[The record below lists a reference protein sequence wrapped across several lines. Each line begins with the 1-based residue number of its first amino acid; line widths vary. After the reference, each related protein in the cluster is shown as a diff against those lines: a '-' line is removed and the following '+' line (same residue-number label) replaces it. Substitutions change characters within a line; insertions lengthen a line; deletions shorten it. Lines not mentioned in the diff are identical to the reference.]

1 MLSKYLP
8 RFVLFSSDAQPI
20 VLALWIAHAWAIE
33 AFDVTPYPNISSAE
47 KRSGKTQL
55 LECLS
60 YVVPKPWLTL
70 SPSEA
75 VLYRKTEKEGPTLL
89 LDESDALFLKS
100 GSDRQEYIRA
110 YLNSGNRRGA
120 VVTRCMGANFEP
132 VDFKTFCPKVISGI
146 GVLPD
151 TVADRSIPIRLIR
164 KSRSE
169 KVERLRERDAKS
181 SGSTDSRRTAS
192 LVEQQECHSIVAPV
206 PSN

>member
-1 MLSKYLP
+1 MAGNSGSGNREANCRIANSAVALPPALCRPRAVEPPDLGTLLDMLSKYLP

-100 GSDRQEYIRA
+100 GSDRQEYIRV
-110 YLNSGNRRGA
+110 YLILVTGAELLSPVAWGPTLNR
-120 VVTRCMGANFEP
+120 
-132 VDFKTFCPKVISGI
+132 
-146 GVLPD
+146 
-151 TVADRSIPIRLIR
+151 
-164 KSRSE
+164 
-169 KVERLRERDAKS
+169 
-181 SGSTDSRRTAS
+181 
-192 LVEQQECHSIVAPV
+192 
-206 PSN
+206 